1 MSKRKI
7 SLANKYRPAT
17 FSDMSEQASIK
28 TILENQIKNNKL
40 KGAYLFTGSAGVGK
54 AQPLNADIMTINGY
68 KKMKDIQLND
78 ILIDGLGNSCKVIGI
93 YPQGIKPIYKIT
105 FSDRTSTLCSDEHI
119 WKVGHYVN
127 YKREV
132 KWENL
137 TIKELLNIN
146 LKKGNNTKGWKY
158 RIPTP
163 IINCWSD
170 SNLKIDPYLLGCLL
184 GDGCL
189 TEHTINIS
197 NPEEDIINKLNKL
210 AEDINYKLSLVNQ
223 SKKNRCPMY
232 NFVKQ
237 ENCNFGLRDYIKSL
251 NLNKSCLEK
260 HIPKE
265 YLYTTVENRIKL
277 LQGLFD
283 TDGWVSNRNDNR
295 SVLIFNT
302 SSPQLSKDFAFLVR
316 SLGGTDTVVRKEA
329 KYCLKGSKEYKRCN
343 DTYQHIIKFSNDI
356 LPFSSEKHKAKYKS
370 PQNKAMRR
378 IVNIEYIGEQECQ
391 CIKVD
396 SIDETYMTNDLIVTH
411 NTTSARIIA
420 GMMNEHKGRP
430 IEMDCASHNGIE
442 DMRKIIDDCRSRP
455 IGTKYKIFILDE
467 CVTGDTKVL
476 TKNGYI
482 NIKDINIGDNVATSM
497 GWKPVINK
505 IVKKISSN
513 RCLDVKLTNNNIIHT
528 TVDHLFMTTN
538 GWIKAQELV
547 RGDELIVYNKLFEL
561 WQRDTYKQEGEKIL
575 QQSLLQYKNEETK
588 RKENERNVYKE
599 MCDLWATFCSKTCQ
613 QKYKNLFK
621 DLQGKINIAI
631 REDNNEF
638 RIWNGIKET
647 IITKNVQTQP
657 FSQSFNYSEND
668 TYERIKWDATS
679 TYKGQKWK
687 WNLYKTSNDIIQQF
701 RQFLDIGVCN
711 SNSNQEKQ
719 QPSQISY
726 FVQSR
731 PWLSFENDSDRGG
744 WQIAQYEKWYTKR
757 YKEAN
762 EVGRVRVESVTF
774 HKSRDNEQFGS
785 STNTYSEMYDLEIK
799 DSSNYFAE
807 GVLIHNCHMLTIQS
821 WNGLLKL
828 LEEPPEYVILL
839 LCTTNPEKI
848 PGTILSRV
856 QRFNLARI
864 STQGIIN
871 RLKHIIDSENKDF
884 MQAQDLSES
893 EIQLRNQLIQENKP
907 YIQYED
913 SAISYIARLA
923 KGGMRDSITNLEKC
937 LDYSRDLTLD
947 NVHTILSGGVNEQTL
962 LEFLKYTLNKDS
974 KGCLLHFNNI
984 YMSGVDTL
992 LFLKLYIEFLEN
1004 CIKYIITQDANIV
1017 TLADD
1022 TLSWVF
1028 QNRNFIQE
1036 MRYQLLDALKIR
1048 NDYSSED
1055 LKIVIESWII
1065 QICNS

>member
-1 MSKRKI
+1 MSKRKV

-93 YPQGIKPIYKIT
+93 YPQNIKSIYKIT

-127 YKREV
+127 SKIGV

-137 TIKELLNIN
+137 TVKELLNNN
-146 LKKGNNTKGWKY
+146 LKRRNNTKGWKY

-189 TEHTINIS
+189 TGHTINIS

-210 AEDINYKLSLVNQ
+210 AEDINYKLNLVNQ
-223 SKKNRCPMY
+223 FKKNRCPMY
-232 NFVKQ
+232 NFIKQ

-260 HIPKE
+260 HIPRE

-302 SSPQLSKDFAFLVR
+302 SSPQLSEDFAFLVR
-316 SLGGTDTVVRKEA
+316 SLGGTDTVIRKEA
-329 KYCLKGSKEYKRCN
+329 KYCLKGLKEYKKCN

-370 PQNKAMRR
+370 PQNKAIRR
-378 IVNIEYIGEQECQ
+378 IVNIEYVGEQECQ

-467 CVTGDTKVL
+467 CFYKDSLVKTVDGDKEICKLHQGDLVYTSSGLHPIKSVNICKVQSDRL
-476 TKNGYI
+476 CVLNLSNG
-482 NIKDINIGDNVATSM
+482 
-497 GWKPVINK
+497 NK
-505 IVKKISSN
+505 IY
-513 RCLDVKLTNNNIIHT
+513 T
-528 TVDHLFMTTN
+528 TKDHLFMTTN
-538 GWIKAQELV
+538 GWVKAKDLINK
-547 RGDELIVYNKLFEL
+547 DELIQF
-561 WQRDTYKQEGEKIL
+561 TY
-575 QQSLLQYKNEETK
+575 
-588 RKENERNVYKE
+588 
-599 MCDLWATFCSKTCQ
+599 M
-613 QKYKNLFK
+613 KNLF
-621 DLQGKINIAI
+621 N
-631 REDNNEF
+631 DNNQLIQNIESQMYMH
-638 RIWNGIKET
+638 ISSNNIYIKSKPYLHNNKWQDIVYESSYIDKYKRLET
-647 IITKNVQTQP
+647 
-657 FSQSFNYSEND
+657 
-668 TYERIKWDATS
+668 
-679 TYKGQKWK
+679 
-687 WNLYKTSNDIIQQF
+687 
-701 RQFLDIGVCN
+701 
-711 SNSNQEKQ
+711 
-719 QPSQISY
+719 
-726 FVQSR
+726 
-731 PWLSFENDSDRGG
+731 
-744 WQIAQYEKWYTKR
+744 
-757 YKEAN
+757 
-762 EVGRVRVESVTF
+762 ESVF
-774 HKSRDNEQFGS
+774 VDSIDIDYSKSGF
-785 STNTYSEMYDLEIK
+785 TEMYDLTVQ
-799 DSSNYFAE
+799 DDPTYF
-807 GVLIHNCHMLTIQS
+807 VNDILVHNCHMLTIQS

>member
-17 FSDMSEQASIK
+17 FSDMSEQVSIK
-28 TILENQIKNNKL
+28 TVLENQIKNNKL

-78 ILIDGLGNSCKVIGI
+78 ILIDGLGNSCKVIEI

-137 TIKELLNIN
+137 TVKELLNNN
-146 LKKGNNTKGWKY
+146 LRKSNNAKGWKY

-163 IINCWSD
+163 IINCWSNPD
-170 SNLKIDPYLLGCLL
+170 LKIDPYLLGCLL

-189 TEHTINIS
+189 LGHTISIS
-197 NPEEDIINKLNKL
+197 NPEDDIINKLNKL
-210 AEDINYKLSLVNQ
+210 AEDINHKLNLVNQ
-223 SKKNRCPMY
+223 SKKKRCPMY

-237 ENCNFGLRDYIKSL
+237 ENSNFSLRDYIKSL
-251 NLNKSCLEK
+251 NLNKSCLGK
-260 HIPKE
+260 YIPKK

-302 SSPQLSKDFAFLVR
+302 LSPQLSEDFAFLVR

-356 LPFSSEKHKAKYKS
+356 LPFSSEKHKAKYKP
-370 PQNKAMRR
+370 PQNKAIRR
-378 IVNIEYIGEQECQ
+378 IVNIEYVGEQECQ

-467 CVTGDTKVL
+467 
-476 TKNGYI
+476 
-482 NIKDINIGDNVATSM
+482 
-497 GWKPVINK
+497 
-505 IVKKISSN
+505 
-513 RCLDVKLTNNNIIHT
+513 
-528 TVDHLFMTTN
+528 
-538 GWIKAQELV
+538 
-547 RGDELIVYNKLFEL
+547 
-561 WQRDTYKQEGEKIL
+561 
-575 QQSLLQYKNEETK
+575 
-588 RKENERNVYKE
+588 
-599 MCDLWATFCSKTCQ
+599 
-613 QKYKNLFK
+613 
-621 DLQGKINIAI
+621 
-631 REDNNEF
+631 
-638 RIWNGIKET
+638 
-647 IITKNVQTQP
+647 
-657 FSQSFNYSEND
+657 
-668 TYERIKWDATS
+668 
-679 TYKGQKWK
+679 
-687 WNLYKTSNDIIQQF
+687 
-701 RQFLDIGVCN
+701 
-711 SNSNQEKQ
+711 
-719 QPSQISY
+719 
-726 FVQSR
+726 
-731 PWLSFENDSDRGG
+731 
-744 WQIAQYEKWYTKR
+744 
-757 YKEAN
+757 
-762 EVGRVRVESVTF
+762 
-774 HKSRDNEQFGS
+774 
-785 STNTYSEMYDLEIK
+785 
-799 DSSNYFAE
+799 
-807 GVLIHNCHMLTIQS
+807 CHMLTIQS